1 MAQLDGLAEFLAV
14 AETRGFSSA
23 ARQLGV
29 STSHVSRRVKALE
42 TRLGVSLVARSTRIV
57 RLTEAGQ
64 QYYNECR
71 DLMNG
76 LEAVEE
82 QIGRERGALEGR
94 LRVSAAG
101 EFAERYVAPALMRF
115 SLAHPALQIEID
127 FNSRLVNFVEEGFDL
142 AVRYGDM
149 QDSQLIARPLV
160 ARALVCMASPEYL
173 AAHGTPQRPQ
183 DLTYHHCIIANSDRW
198 RFREGA
204 EDTEVRVSGRWR
216 SNSGRSVVVACQAG
230 LGIAYLPGSSFGDAA
245 HDGTL
250 KPVLEGYWA
259 QGPNTWLVYRDHR
272 HLSVRVRAAID
283 FLLET
288 FADWREEESAK
299 SADQSRK

>member
-1 MAQLDGLAEFLAV
+1 MAQLDGLPEFLAV
-14 AETRGFSSA
+14 AETQGFSSA

-29 STSHVSRRVKALE
+29 STSHVSRKVKALE

-64 QYYNECR
+64 QYYDECR

-82 QIGRERGALEGR
+82 QIGRQRGALAGR

-115 SLAHPALQIEID
+115 ALGHPDLQVEID

-142 AVRYGDM
+142 AVRYGDP

-160 ARALVCMASPEYL
+160 ARALKCMASPAYL
-173 AAHGTPQRPQ
+173 AAHGTPQQPQ
-183 DLTYHHCIIANSDRW
+183 DLTYHYCIIANSDRW
-198 RFREGA
+198 RFRERDG
-204 EDTEVRVSGRWR
+204 ETEVRISGRWR
-216 SNSGRSVVVACQAG
+216 ANSGRSVVAACQAG
-230 LGIAYLPGSSFGDAA
+230 LGIAYLPGSSFGEAA

-259 QGPNTWLVYRDHR
+259 PGPNTWLVYRDHR
-272 HLSVRVRAAID
+272 HLPVRVRAAID
-283 FLLET
+283 FLLQT
-288 FADWREEESAK
+288 FADWREEERTKPANTGGK
-299 SADQSRK
+299 